1 MNNVKLRQAMGYAL
15 DNAVIGEKLYN
26 GLYHPTNSLIISFF
40 GDVHDS
46 ELAGYSYDPEKA
58 KKLLDEAGYKDVD
71 GDGMR
76 EDAAGKPLTI
86 SVAAQK
92 STETQET
99 MVQQYLTWWKEIG
112 LNVELY
118 TGRTIEYNT
127 FYESIAANDEGLTS
141 ILLLG
146 LLV

>member
-1 MNNVKLRQAMGYAL
+1 
-15 DNAVIGEKLYN
+15 
-26 GLYHPTNSLIISFF
+26 
-40 GDVHDS
+40 
-46 ELAGYSYDPEKA
+46 LAGYSYDPEKA
-58 KKLLDEAGYKDVD
+58 KKLLDEVGYKDVD

-76 EDAAGKPLTI
+76 EDADGKSLTI

-127 FYESIAANDEGLTS
+127 FYESIAANDEGIDVYLAA
-141 ILLLG
+141 
-146 LLV
+146 